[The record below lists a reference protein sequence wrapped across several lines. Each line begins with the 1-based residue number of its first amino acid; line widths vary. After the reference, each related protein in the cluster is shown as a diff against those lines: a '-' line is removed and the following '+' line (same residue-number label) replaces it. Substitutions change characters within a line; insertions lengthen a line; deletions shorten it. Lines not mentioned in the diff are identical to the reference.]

1 MRILMIA
8 IAALLLP
15 LWLSGCST
23 QRVTGP
29 EEVHANDNQF
39 DPVSLKV
46 KENDKVKWTNHGQ
59 NTHSVVI
66 HKAGDSIT
74 TLKKDTD
81 LAVGT
86 STEYTFAEEGTY
98 HVYCKY
104 HSGGT
109 TGNFGTG
116 MVMTVTV
123 EETRV

>member
-8 IAALLLP
+8 IAAMLLP

-59 NTHSVVI
+59 NTHTVTI
-66 HKAGDSIT
+66 HKVGDPIT
-74 TLKKDTD
+74 TLKKDTTLD
-81 LAVGT
+81 VGA
-86 STEYTFAEEGTY
+86 STEYTFPEEGTY

-104 HSGGT
+104 HSQGS
-109 TGNFGTG
+109 TGMFSSG